1 MKLELYR
8 VCGGR
13 AMSGEFVV
21 LTDMLTR
28 TETMPI
34 MEFLKNVLP
43 NAVLDGLKPNCA
55 RWIPA
60 KSMRE

>member
-1 MKLELYR
+1 
-8 VCGGR
+8 
-13 AMSGEFVV
+13 MSGEFVV